1 MKIEFLSKFSK
12 DLDKIL
18 DISVLS
24 SVEELILEIESAK
37 NINELQNIKKLVGFK
52 NVYRIKL
59 GKYRIGFFYENGVI
73 ELARIVH
80 RKDIYKVFP

>member
-59 GKYRIGFFYENGVI
+59 GKY
-73 ELARIVH
+73 
-80 RKDIYKVFP
+80 